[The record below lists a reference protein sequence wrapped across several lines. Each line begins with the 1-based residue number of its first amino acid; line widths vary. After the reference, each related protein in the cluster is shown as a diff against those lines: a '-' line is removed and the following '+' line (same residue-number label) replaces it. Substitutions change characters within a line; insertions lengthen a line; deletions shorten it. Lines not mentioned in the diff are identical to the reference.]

1 MGNQT
6 FNINVKH
13 KQLLKE
19 FYIIINEKT
28 A

>member
-1 MGNQT
+1 VNQT